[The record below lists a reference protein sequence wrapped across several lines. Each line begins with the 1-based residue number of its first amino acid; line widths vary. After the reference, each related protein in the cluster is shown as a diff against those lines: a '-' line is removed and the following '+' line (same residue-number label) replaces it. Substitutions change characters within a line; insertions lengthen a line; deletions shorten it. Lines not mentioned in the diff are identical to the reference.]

1 VRAGAVLGA
10 WMRRAPSGLV
20 GTLVAVRL
28 VDESSQ
34 FILPGTAAA
43 VLADL
48 GLSYTE
54 LSSALV
60 LVAVGAVAGAP
71 LTVAADRCGRR
82 VVCVCGAALCAISL
96 AMAGVATS
104 FAGLAVSC
112 FLGGVA
118 STAMVDV
125 AELALADVAGD
136 DLERHLTTQN
146 VLASIGDLVGPVIVV
161 GAVAVGG
168 SWRTCF
174 LVAGLLAGAYAL
186 WLASLPFPGPPRQ
199 GGDDPVGGVLR
210 AVVADPAVWLVGAVA
225 ALLNPLDEPLIAFF
239 VPHLEQA
246 RGVGRT
252 AATAIASM
260 TVVGAFVGYVSLR
273 ARPAHLAV
281 DAPVLAAATV
291 ACVVAP
297 DAATA
302 TIASAAVG
310 VFLARVWVDVQRRSL
325 SVRPGQAG
333 TVRAVMTVIES
344 GALALPLVAG
354 VAADAFGPS
363 AGLAALAAMACALA
377 AAGVALH
384 ARARDADGR

>member
-1 VRAGAVLGA
+1 
-10 WMRRAPSGLV
+10 
-20 GTLVAVRL
+20 
-28 VDESSQ
+28 
-34 FILPGTAAA
+34 
-43 VLADL
+43 
-48 GLSYTE
+48 
-54 LSSALV
+54 
-60 LVAVGAVAGAP
+60 
-71 LTVAADRCGRR
+71 
-82 VVCVCGAALCAISL
+82 
-96 AMAGVATS
+96 
-104 FAGLAVSC
+104 
-112 FLGGVA
+112 
-118 STAMVDV
+118 
-125 AELALADVAGD
+125 
-136 DLERHLTTQN
+136 
-146 VLASIGDLVGPVIVV
+146 
-161 GAVAVGG
+161 
-168 SWRTCF
+168 
-174 LVAGLLAGAYAL
+174 
-186 WLASLPFPGPPRQ
+186 
-199 GGDDPVGGVLR
+199 
-210 AVVADPAVWLVGAVA
+210 
-225 ALLNPLDEPLIAFF
+225 
-239 VPHLEQA
+239 
-246 RGVGRT
+246 
-252 AATAIASM
+252 M

>member
-1 VRAGAVLGA
+1 
-10 WMRRAPSGLV
+10 M
-20 GTLVAVRL
+20 
-28 VDESSQ
+28 VDESSE
-34 FILPGTAAA
+34 FVLPGTAGA
-43 VLADL
+43 VIADL

-54 LSSALV
+54 LSTAL
-60 LVAVGAVAGAP
+60 LLIAVGAVAGAP
-71 LTVAADRCGRR
+71 VAVAADRCSRR
-82 VVCVCGAALCAISL
+82 VLCAGGAALGAVSL

-104 FAGLAVSC
+104 FAGFAVASLLA
-112 FLGGVA
+112 GVA

-125 AELALADVAGD
+125 AEIALADVSGD
-136 DLERHLTTQN
+136 ELERRLTTQN